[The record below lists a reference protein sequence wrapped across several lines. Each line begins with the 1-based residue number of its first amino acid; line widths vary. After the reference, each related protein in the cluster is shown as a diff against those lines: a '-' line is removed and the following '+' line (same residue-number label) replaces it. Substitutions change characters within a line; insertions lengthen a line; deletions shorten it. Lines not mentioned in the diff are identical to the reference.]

1 MLRLGKIRNRDIGDL
16 QMKQEYR
23 EFSTGWGMW
32 LPIPY
37 LIDEVN
43 VEFWDNLQKRSE
55 DEFRRFKTESKESA
69 QDHAQ

>member
-1 MLRLGKIRNRDIGDL
+1 
-16 QMKQEYR
+16 MKQEYR